1 MWVALFDAAGGFD
14 LETTHEGLFRVSLVV
29 SCLASY
35 FCLLFPFIWLGAI
48 VDVHCGII
56 TGSPDS
62 AGGSSLNFEFIR
74 ECMRINKIRPK
85 FFKMALEA
93 KKQ

>member
-1 MWVALFDAAGGFD
+1 MTVSFESLSQFPVWPLAFAFS
-14 LETTHEGLFRVSLVV
+14 SLVN
-29 SCLASY
+29 
-35 FCLLFPFIWLGAI
+35 
-48 VDVHCGII
+48 VHCGII
-56 TGSPDS
+56 TGGPDS
-62 AGGSSLNFEFIR
+62 AGGSSLDFEFMR